1 MIILLD
7 VGRWTL
13 DVGRWTLD
21 VGRWTLDVGRWTF
34 IRVSLLKDDVEVV
47 LVLFELERRDE
58 DEPLPNADSTTQIT
72 IIQKITSIKYYSYEL
87 ILIET
92 TKF

>member
-1 MIILLD
+1 MIIL
-7 VGRWTL
+7 
-13 DVGRWTLD
+13 LD

-87 ILIET
+87 IYL
-92 TKF
+92 